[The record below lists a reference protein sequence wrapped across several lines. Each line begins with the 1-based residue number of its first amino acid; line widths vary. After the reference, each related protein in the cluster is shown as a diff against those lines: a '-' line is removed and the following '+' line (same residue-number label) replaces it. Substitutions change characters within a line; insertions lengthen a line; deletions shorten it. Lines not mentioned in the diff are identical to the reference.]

1 MTKRILSVLAVAAL
15 MAAMVAA
22 ATLPA
27 LAAPGSDRDQPTF
40 TCEHPITGAVVI
52 EQPPSAKHFFLKEG
66 FTCER
71 DV

>member
-1 MTKRILSVLAVAAL
+1 MTKRILAVLSVAAL

-27 LAAPGSDRDQPTF
+27 FAASGSGRGQPTF
-40 TCEHPITGAVVI
+40 TCVHPITGAVAI
-52 EQPPSAKHFFLKEG
+52 DQPPSAKHVFLKEG

-71 DV
+71 DA

>member
-1 MTKRILSVLAVAAL
+1 MTKRILAVLWVAAL

-27 LAAPGSDRDQPTF
+27 LAAPGSGRGQPTL
-40 TCEHPITGAVVI
+40 TCEHPTGAVAI
-52 EQPPSAKHFFLKEG
+52 DQPPSAKHVFLKHG

-71 DV
+71 DA

>member
-1 MTKRILSVLAVAAL
+1 MRRILLVLSVAAL

-27 LAAPGSDRDQPTF
+27 LAAPGSGSGPPTF
-40 TCEHPITGAVVI
+40 TCVHPMGTVVT
-52 EQPPSAKHFFLKEG
+52 ERHPSEKHFFLKEG

-71 DV
+71 DA

>member
-27 LAAPGSDRDQPTF
+27 FAAPGSGRGQPTF
-40 TCEHPITGAVVI
+40 TCEHPITGAVAI
-52 EQPPSAKHFFLKEG
+52 EQSPSAKHFFLKEG